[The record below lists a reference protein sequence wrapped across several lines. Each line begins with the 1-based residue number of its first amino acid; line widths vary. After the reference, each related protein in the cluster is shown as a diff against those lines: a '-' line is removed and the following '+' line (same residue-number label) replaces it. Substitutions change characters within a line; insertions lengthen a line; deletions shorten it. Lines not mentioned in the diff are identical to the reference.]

1 MAVQHRKIGTGI
13 ERFCNLPV
21 IRIKAGS
28 IAELNCREAAYLN
41 HSVHKDGEDHAA
53 CDAGVRG
60 PERRFH
66 FEIEA
71 RYSSFSWPLWSNASN
86 EFSRIDIEKPF

>member
-1 MAVQHRKIGTGI
+1 VSWMAVQHRKIETGI

-41 HSVHKDGEDHAA
+41 HFLHLTGVPLRYTPSGEKN
-53 CDAGVRG
+53 VRRIR
-60 PERRFH
+60 PRE
-66 FEIEA
+66 
-71 RYSSFSWPLWSNASN
+71 
-86 EFSRIDIEKPF
+86 SRCE

>member
-1 MAVQHRKIGTGI
+1 MAVQHRKIETGI

-41 HSVHKDGEDHAA
+41 HPIHRMQKAVA
-53 CDAGVRG
+53 
-60 PERRFH
+60 
-66 FEIEA
+66 
-71 RYSSFSWPLWSNASN
+71 FSTDSDFPPS
-86 EFSRIDIEKPF
+86 EVFS